1 MNILVLFS
9 ISEKK
14 PRKTIL
20 DSLYCFSNYDKQN
33 NYYFLDILDIKS
45 VKKLTMPKY
54 HNIELS
60 AIIVHYSAISQ
71 RYDTVWWNRNK

>member
-33 NYYFLDILDIKS
+33 NYYFLDILDIHHF
-45 VKKLTMPKY
+45 TTY
-54 HNIELS
+54 
-60 AIIVHYSAISQ
+60 
-71 RYDTVWWNRNK
+71 